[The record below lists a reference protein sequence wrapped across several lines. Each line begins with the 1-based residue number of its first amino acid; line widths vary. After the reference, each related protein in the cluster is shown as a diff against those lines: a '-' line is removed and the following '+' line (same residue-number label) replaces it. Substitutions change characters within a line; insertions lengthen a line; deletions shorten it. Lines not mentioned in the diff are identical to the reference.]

1 MRNLKTPDGMH
12 DSKVVETAS
21 VGSSENIYESLIPC
35 NVPEP
40 EEVPEVEERSKDDKQ
55 WSDFNEFI
63 DADFPSPPL
72 PLEGYI
78 PITFDNEFKSTLYS
92 TCEDYRTWMAEA
104 VDFLQTARQLKIKV
118 CCNSCVD
125 QTRLYLDCI
134 APSSWS

>member
-1 MRNLKTPDGMH
+1 MH
-12 DSKVVETAS
+12 DSKAIETAS
-21 VGSSENIYESLIPC
+21 VGSSEDICESLVPC

-40 EEVPEVEERSKDDKQ
+40 EEVPEVEKRSKDDLQ

-63 DADFPSPPL
+63 DADFPTSPL

-78 PITFDNEFKSTLYS
+78 PIAFDYEFKSILYS

-104 VDFLQTARQLKIKV
+104 VEFLQTGGQLKIKV
-118 CCNSCVD
+118 CCNSCVY
-125 QTRLYLDCI
+125 QTRLYLDYI